1 MVKSRLHLDAE
12 ASRKD
17 LYTALVSKGHDVTRT
32 QVPGLALDASD
43 EFQLLWASAHDRVL
57 FTFNIGDFLQLASR
71 IPEHR
76 GILLA
81 SQKSHS
87 LRELIALL
95 DRALTETQAEDWVG
109 QVRWLSDWK

>member
-1 MVKSRLHLDAE
+1 MAKPRLHLDAD

-17 LYTALVSKGHDVTRT
+17 LHNALVAKGHDVTRT
-32 QVPGLALDASD
+32 PVPGLPMDASD
-43 EFQLLWASAHDRVL
+43 EHQLLWASAHERVI
-57 FTFNIGDFLQLASR
+57 FTFNIGDFLQLARR

-81 SQKSHS
+81 SQQSHS

-95 DRALTETQAEDWVG
+95 NRALTETEDEDWIG

>member
-1 MVKSRLHLDAE
+1 MAKPRLHLDAD

-17 LYTALVSKGHDVTRT
+17 LHAALVSKGHDVTRT
-32 QVPGLALDASD
+32 PASGLSLDASD
-43 EFQLLWASAHDRVL
+43 EFQQLWASAHDRVL
-57 FTFNIGDFLQLASR
+57 FTFNIGDFLQLTKR

-81 SQKSHS
+81 NQQSHS
-87 LRELIALL
+87 LRQLIALL
-95 DRALTETQAEDWVG
+95 DRVLKETEAEDWVG

>member
-1 MVKSRLHLDAE
+1 MARPRLHLDAD

-17 LYTALVSKGHDVTRT
+17 LFTALASMGHDVTRT
-32 QVPGLALDASD
+32 PMPGLALDASD

-57 FTFNIGDFLQLASR
+57 FTFNISDFQQLARR

-81 SQKSHS
+81 SQKSFT
-87 LRELIALL
+87 LKELINLL
-95 DRALTETQAEDWVG
+95 DHALTETIADDWVG
-109 QVRWLSDWK
+109 QVRWLSDWR

>member
-1 MVKSRLHLDAE
+1 MAKPRLHLDAD

-17 LYTALVSKGHDVTRT
+17 LHAALISKGHDVTRT
-32 QVPGLALDASD
+32 SAPGLALDASD
-43 EFQLLWASAHDRVL
+43 EFQLLWASAHDRLV
-57 FTFNIGDFLQLASR
+57 FTFNVSDFLQLAR
-71 IPEHR
+71 RVPEHR

-81 SQKSHS
+81 SQQSQS